1 MSGCYYDYLGK
12 EFMYYISD
20 RLLDKSAYLLV
31 NRMKGFFCTGFIMA
45 TASRSIISPSQ
56 APLFQIIDSVILHK
70 LVSMNLR

>member
-31 NRMKGFFCTGFIMA
+31 NRMK
-45 TASRSIISPSQ
+45 
-56 APLFQIIDSVILHK
+56 
-70 LVSMNLR
+70 